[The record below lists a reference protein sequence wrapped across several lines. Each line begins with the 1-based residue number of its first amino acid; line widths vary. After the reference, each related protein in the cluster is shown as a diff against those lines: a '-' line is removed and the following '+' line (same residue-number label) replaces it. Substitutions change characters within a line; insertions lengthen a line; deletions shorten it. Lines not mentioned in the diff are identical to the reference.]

1 MRDEQILRLE
11 EMDSRHWWTRS
22 RLGLIKS
29 HVRKLNLGMSR
40 IFEIGAGSGGTLSD
54 LKKEGYSVIALEPT
68 LYGANNCAKN
78 GIETINLSIEDLK
91 VIPSNTGCLLLLDV
105 LEHLA
110 DDKKI
115 LQKLCNASDDNTFLI
130 VTVPADMKLW
140 SQLDLDVYHHKR
152 YEKNEIYRILSET
165 GWTVQS
171 QRYWMSILK
180 PVAKFRRKRMNADFY
195 SETKLPNL
203 LLNFTLFALVSIE
216 KMIPIMGRIP
226 GTSILTV
233 AKKLNV

>member
-22 RLGLIKS
+22 RLALIIS
-29 HVRKLNLGMSR
+29 HVNKLNIGMKR
-40 IFEIGAGSGGTLSD
+40 IFEIGAGSGGTLGE
-54 LKKEGYSVIALEPT
+54 LKHKGYSVIALEPT
-68 LYGANNCAKN
+68 LYGANNCAQN

-91 VIPSNTGCLLLLDV
+91 VLPSNTGCLLLLDV
-105 LEHLA
+105 LEHLS

-115 LQKLCNASDDNTFLI
+115 LKKLFDASEENTYLI

-140 SQLDLDVYHHKR
+140 SQLDLDVYHYRR
-152 YEKNEIYRILSET
+152 YEKSEINRVLNET
-165 GWTVQS
+165 GWTVQK
-171 QRYWMSILK
+171 QRYWMSLLK
-180 PVAKFRRKRMNADFY
+180 PVAKLRRKRMSADFY

-203 LLNFTLFALVSIE
+203 FINFALFNLVSLE
-216 KMIPIMGRIP
+216 KIIPMIGRIP

-233 AKKLNV
+233 AKKLNS